1 MTQDSNYVFHFQSL
15 RIDCGLRGCQSMSKQ
30 ILHFELILWPV
41 FFASFLLPK
50 GSSRVAQVKS
60 SQGVGSTLW
69 AFGTLEEIP
78 GVLGGWVR
86 WWKNCLRKAVAAF
99 MRFLYVAGSLSSGED
114 VSFWQFLQVFDEF
127 EFRFSS
133 LFIIATYHRNRNVFP
148 SRGPGCSCAAGRSP
162 PGAAERFPGRLET
175 DPFLPSRA
183 RSGTFY
189 NKLCWG

>member
-1 MTQDSNYVFHFQSL
+1 M
-15 RIDCGLRGCQSMSKQ
+15 RGCQSMSKQ
-30 ILHFELILWPV
+30 ILHFEL
-41 FFASFLLPK
+41 ASFLLPK
-50 GSSRVAQVKS
+50 GSSRVVAQVKS

-86 WWKNCLRKAVAAF
+86 WWKNCLRKAVGAF
-99 MRFLYVAGSLSSGED
+99 RRFLYVAGSLSSGED
-114 VSFWQFLQVFDEF
+114 VSFWQFLKVFDEF

-133 LFIIATYHRNRNVFP
+133 LLIIVITMFFHPEDQDAVARL
-148 SRGPGCSCAAGRSP
+148 
-162 PGAAERFPGRLET
+162 AEVHQVPQKG
-175 DPFLPSRA
+175 FLGVWRQIHFSDRER